1 MNKTP
6 IFYTEQQ
13 TNEILDYIREALG
26 KPADSVAHEIK
37 SEYVHTDVAILA
49 PEDDAKTY
57 VTFGMGA
64 REMASPLAEWKRT
77 ELALFASEAFDPRA
91 EEGMILAGELVG
103 LSKFPFRNETW
114 FGPGHTID
122 ASETFKRAF
131 GYDGFL
137 FFSPNLSA
145 ELTGIG
151 KVNLLFAVPIYEEER
166 EWIMAHDSFDYL
178 LALWEAFGG
187 DMLRADLRR
196 ERFIPENP

>member
-1 MNKTP
+1 MNTTP
-6 IFYTEQQ
+6 IFYTGQQ
-13 TNEILDYIREALG
+13 MDEMLDYIREAFG
-26 KPADSVAHEIK
+26 EGGGSVVHEIK

-77 ELALFASEAFDPRA
+77 ELAISASEAFDA
-91 EEGMILAGELVG
+91 QSKEGMLLAGELVR

-122 ASETFKRAF
+122 ASEAFQRAF
-131 GYDGFL
+131 GYDYFL
-137 FFSPNLSA
+137 FFSPNLST

-151 KVNLLFAVPIYEEER
+151 KVNVLVAVPIYEKER
-166 EWIMAHDSFDYL
+166 EWIVEHDSFDFL
-178 LALWEAFGG
+178 FAIWDAFGG
-187 DMLRADLRR
+187 DILRADIRR
-196 ERFIPENP
+196 EPFLPENS